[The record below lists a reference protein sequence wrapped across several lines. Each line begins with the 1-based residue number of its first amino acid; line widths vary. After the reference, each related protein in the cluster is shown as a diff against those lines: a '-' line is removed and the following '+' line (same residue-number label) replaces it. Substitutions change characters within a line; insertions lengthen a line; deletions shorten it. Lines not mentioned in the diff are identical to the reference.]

1 MLINSQFIASRT
13 FASGPLPSATPR
25 IAMSRSVIMPTSF
38 SFSVTGSRLSID
50 FLHQCRCTANR
61 VVWFDKLHVSA
72 HDVADIHCLSS
83 SIKLDRPPSLTL
95 SRGIPFMTLQVEGI
109 CSCLVF
115 HGPCLSVSKHTE
127 SGQRGRARRRPAAR
141 LPAFAAEL
149 VSSRDEFRFS
159 DRM

>member
-127 SGQRGRARRRPAAR
+127 SGFSAR
-141 LPAFAAEL
+141 LHMSVENVNAWWA
-149 VSSRDEFRFS
+149 
-159 DRM
+159 